1 MSKLVAEKVY
11 QSYLPDGKVAVSF
24 IAKDRYVANLFVK
37 ELEHLDL
44 IDITAK
50 KHKESRTLQ
59 QNALFWKVVSK
70 ISDHLNYEHSEE
82 STMKIYGDLLVKAQV
97 KRELMATLPQA
108 IDTLKAHFRAVI
120 PTGQSISSYNE
131 KTGKTNELITVWV
144 YQGSSKFNTKE
155 MTELIEIALNY
166 ASKLGTVDSELESI
180 KGEYL

>member
-59 QNALFWKVVSK
+59 QNKMLWAIISL
-70 ISDHLNYEHSEE
+70 ISDKLNFEHTEE
-82 STMKIYGDLLVKAQV
+82 STMKIYSELLVSANIKY
-97 KRELMATLPQA
+97 EFMLILPEAKHILEQS
-108 IDTLKAHFRAVI
+108 FRAVI
-120 PTGQSISSYNE
+120 DAGQSREVN
-131 KTGKTNELITVWV
+131 GKELRMYKVFI
-144 YQGSSKFNTKE
+144 GSSKFDTKE
-155 MTELIEIALNY
+155 MTELIETALNY
-166 ASKLGTVDSELESI
+166 ASKLGIVDSELESI